1 MPKGIHNTPRGKKK
15 SDSSMINSTLRLPK
29 EVKDGLTTIEK
40 RTILVDAHYEK
51 MRDLSAWCDKM
62 LNKLNSK

>member
-15 SDSSMINSTLRLPK
+15 SDSSMINSTLRLPR

-40 RTILVDAHYEK
+40 REALLTAFRAKI
-51 MRDLSAWCDKM
+51 
-62 LNKLNSK
+62 NKK